1 MLGDFSQNF
10 PTLGVDLS
18 PKERSGCLKLPFSPS
33 NHICFGGAAKFL
45 EHESHENTSKS
56 RVTNTHTNQAN
67 TIQEFKSV
75 RVFKTLVKTI

>member
-18 PKERSGCLKLPFSPS
+18 PKERSVCLELPFPPT
-33 NHICFGGAAKFL
+33 NHICFGGVAKFL

-56 RVTNTHTNQAN
+56 RVTNTDAHTHTHTHKPGKHN
-67 TIQEFKSV
+67 T
-75 RVFKTLVKTI
+75 RVF